1 MSTYNDDEES
11 ELKIKTEKTADN
23 TKGDLEEMGDK
34 MKAGAKAMGNK
45 MKDPDRDMEMEY
57 DKEKLKEGTY

>member
-1 MSTYNDDEES
+1 MANYNDDEREY
-11 ELKIKTEKTADN
+11 KIKTENAADD

-45 MKDPDRDMEMEY
+45 MKDPDKDMEMEY
-57 DKEKLKEGTY
+57 DKEKLKESTI